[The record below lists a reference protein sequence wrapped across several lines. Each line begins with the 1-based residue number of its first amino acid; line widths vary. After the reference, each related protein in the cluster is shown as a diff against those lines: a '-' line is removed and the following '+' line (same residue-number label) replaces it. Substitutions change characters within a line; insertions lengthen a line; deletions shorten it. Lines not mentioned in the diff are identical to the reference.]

1 MKCVKTIMMGICVAA
16 VVGCNTNRPKY
27 ESVLE
32 EMSEVMASIDSE
44 EDDEQVRIIDRN
56 EGLKVLNEYVYQ
68 QDFEQAPVPKDLW
81 EYLWLP
87 DKSIK
92 FNNYDDSFICEINSE
107 MLSPAVHA
115 LLAYD
120 EYGGQYPAEM
130 VMELL
135 TELQGQYAR
144 SLNYSWTVSL
154 PMAILFN
161 RFTQQALRLCPDIS
175 LLTDQYTNFQDV
187 AVINLP
193 RRYVDRATTIL
204 VFKDSDG
211 IFRTKF
217 ADNLQ
222 VDRVAKIGLSG
233 DSHYVFYTECTDPEQ
248 FQMYVMKKDYD
259 DNVDFP
265 LQYVEQKDVLYRWL
279 STGVD
284 MKDAYLQWY
293 WSAKVDLVFGPK
305 ASQTVRTLHFVK
317 NDDGT
322 LTLEY
327 DPDRDEKTG
336 LNGYYRDSHIL
347 AFGDREKMVDR
358 LGWAGSEEWE
368 KVFPVTDAAMRRAL
382 EEEAL
387 GFSNDGN
394 LMAIDLK
401 DKNESVRILDLRT
414 RAFRPFTIVGDG
426 SSIES
431 IQFSPDDSKIL
442 VQSWAGR
449 VKIVDA
455 RTGEVFNAYKMND
468 REIDV
473 PLVFDWDSL
482 CGYTSYGGNLIK
494 VDVAGGMEAVVDTI
508 GCNNHIEPCGEDI
521 LICLDEDPVFFRY
534 NPRERQIVRKYHGHT
549 SLFPYAAASQD
560 GKRIVSTA
568 LDGTIRLWDAESGKQ
583 LWMTDGEVGVHF
595 GKVGF
600 SPDGKSITYVLPTEY
615 RATSIQLPF

>member
-1 MKCVKTIMMGICVAA
+1 MKCVKTIMIGFCVAA

-32 EMSEVMASIDSE
+32 EMSEVMANIDSE
-44 EDDEQVRIIDRN
+44 EDDGQVRIVNKEDGR
-56 EGLKVLNEYVYQ
+56 KVLNEFLYQ
-68 QDFEQAPVPKDLW
+68 QDFEQAPMPKDLW

-92 FNNYDDSFICEINSE
+92 FNNYDDTFICEINSE
-107 MLSPAVHA
+107 MISPAIHT
-115 LLAYD
+115 LWEYE
-120 EYGGQYPAEM
+120 EYGGEYPAEM
-130 VMELL
+130 VKELL

-154 PMAILFN
+154 PMTILFN

-175 LLTDQYTNFQDV
+175 LLTDQYTYNKDF
-187 AVINLP
+187 AVIELP
-193 RRYVDRATTIL
+193 RRYVDTATSII
-204 VFKDSDG
+204 VFRDKDG
-211 IFRTKF
+211 KYQTKF
-217 ADNLQ
+217 SDNL
-222 VDRVAKIGLSG
+222 RVNRIEAMTVNYRTYYMLYTDNTDLEKFQLYVLSKE
-233 DSHYVFYTECTDPEQ
+233 DEDIINY
-248 FQMYVMKKDYD
+248 
-259 DNVDFP
+259 P
-265 LQYVEQKDVLYRWL
+265 LQYVDHREVLSRWL
-279 STGVD
+279 TTGMD
-284 MKDAYLQWY
+284 MSGAYFQRRRSSSL
-293 WSAKVDLVFGPK
+293 DLVYGPK
-305 ASQTVRTLHFVK
+305 ESKTVRTLHLISSA
-317 NDDGT
+317 DGE
-322 LTLEY
+322 LALEY
-327 DPDRDEKTG
+327 NPDGDEHTG
-336 LNGYYRDSHIL
+336 VNSNYRDMHSL
-347 AFGDREKMVDR
+347 AFGDRDKMVDR

-368 KVFPVTDAAMRRAL
+368 KLTPMTDAAMRRAL
-382 EEEAL
+382 GNESL
-387 GFSNDGN
+387 GFSSDGN
-394 LMAIDLK
+394 LMAVGLK

-431 IQFSPDDSKIL
+431 IQFSSDDTKVL

-494 VDVAGGMEAVVDTI
+494 VDVNGGMEAVVDSI
-508 GCNNHIEPCGEDI
+508 GFNSHIEPCGEDL
-521 LICLDEDPVFFRY
+521 LICLDENPVFFRY

-549 SLFPYAAASQD
+549 GLFPYAAASED

-568 LDGTIRLWDAESGKQ
+568 LDGTIRVWDAESGKQ
-583 LWMTDGEVGVHF
+583 LWMTDGEPGVHF